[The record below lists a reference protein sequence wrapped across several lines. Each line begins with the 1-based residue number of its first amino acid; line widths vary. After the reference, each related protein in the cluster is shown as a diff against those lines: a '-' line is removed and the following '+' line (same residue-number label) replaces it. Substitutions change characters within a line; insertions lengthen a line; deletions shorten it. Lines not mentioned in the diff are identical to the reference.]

1 MDKINQ
7 LEGKVIC
14 FKGLPEDFFEQ
25 TEKLKKIFEEKNMK
39 KEELVFIL
47 ETLEL
52 QEIKAEKSVEQ
63 RSSIYK
69 GIFLS
74 IVIAIITT
82 ITILLVRKL
91 LIL

>member
-39 KEELVFIL
+39 K
-47 ETLEL
+47 
-52 QEIKAEKSVEQ
+52 
-63 RSSIYK
+63 
-69 GIFLS
+69 
-74 IVIAIITT
+74 
-82 ITILLVRKL
+82 
-91 LIL
+91 